1 MPIKP
6 DLPPHPEFGAPLPP
20 THESP
25 DTLRLLALRRSTPVA
40 ALTTPGPSPEDLD
53 AILRLAMRV
62 PDHRKLEPWRVLIIE
77 GEARNKLGDFFA
89 AALHLRHPDA
99 TPDQL
104 EAERKL
110 PLRAPGILA
119 VLSAPN
125 PPDPKKT
132 PVWEQQLS
140 SGALCQNVLIAASAL
155 GWAASWITETPA
167 YDSHVHAALGMK
179 GGEQVAGFIYLGTAK
194 EQPVE
199 RQRPDVAT
207 KATRWTGA

>member
-6 DLPPHPEFGAPLPP
+6 DLPPHPEFGAPLAS
-20 THESP
+20 TRESP
-25 DTLRLLALRRSTPVA
+25 ETLKLLALRRSMPVA
-40 ALTTPGPSPEDLD
+40 MLSEPGPSAADLD
-53 AILRLAMRV
+53 AMLRLAMRV

-77 GEARNKLGDFFA
+77 GEARSKLGDFFA
-89 AALHLRHPDA
+89 AALHLRHPEA
-99 TPDQL
+99 TEKNLAD
-104 EAERKL
+104 ERAL
-110 PLRAPGILA
+110 PLRAPVI
-119 VLSAPN
+119 VTVISAPN
-125 PPDPKKT
+125 HHDPKKT

-140 SGALCQNVLIAASAL
+140 AGALCQNLLVAANAM

-179 GGEQVAGFIYLGTAK
+179 PGEQVAGFIYLGTAR

-199 RQRPDVAT
+199 RQRPDVAA